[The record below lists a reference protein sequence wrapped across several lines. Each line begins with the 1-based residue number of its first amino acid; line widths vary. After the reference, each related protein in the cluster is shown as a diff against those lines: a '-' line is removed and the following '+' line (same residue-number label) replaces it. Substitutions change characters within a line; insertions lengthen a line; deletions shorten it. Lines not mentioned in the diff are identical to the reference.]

1 MSKLV
6 KIAVA
11 ESSAIIRCGLLA
23 ILKKIDVFH
32 IQVIEIPVPGQL
44 KNSLNRYQP
53 DILIISH
60 SFLGMFT
67 LQQIC
72 KEASNPELK
81 CIAMQHVVTGHN
93 ISGCFDEVISLNDS
107 SRQISE
113 KIMNTIKQPLD
124 EEKHETLSPREIE
137 VLICIIKGMAT
148 KEVADKLC
156 LSTHT
161 VTTHKRN
168 ISAKLNIRSKAG
180 LVIYGIVNKLIE
192 LDDVKNIE

>member
-1 MSKLV
+1 MSKSV

-11 ESSAIIRCGLLA
+11 ESSTIIRCGLLA
-23 ILKKIDVFH
+23 VLKKLDIFH
-32 IQVIEIPVPGQL
+32 IQVIEIPEPGQL

-53 DILIISH
+53 DILIISS

-67 LQQIC
+67 LQQIR

-81 CIAMQHVVTGHN
+81 CIALQHMVTGHN
-93 ISGCFDEVISLNDS
+93 VSGYFDDVMSLNDTAG
-107 SRQISE
+107 QIGE
-113 KIMNTIKQPLD
+113 KLMNIIKQPAD
-124 EEKHETLSPREIE
+124 EEKHEALSLREIE
-137 VLICIIKGMAT
+137 VLTCIIKGMSI

-168 ISAKLNIRSKAG
+168 ISAKLNIRSTAG
-180 LVIYGIVNKLIE
+180 LIIYGIVNKLVE
-192 LDDVKNIE
+192 LDEVKNIE